1 MCLVCRPVESL
12 TRSNLLDI
20 LDYIHIRDTELAAE
34 QLQKDWHTPLF
45 DDAPSTLLQTV
56 YERLHSQIYGRSRDG
71 ASDIECRAHAVLY
84 QPRGSLY
91 PKSRHRM
98 KKVRLRMFHSSSEL
112 HASYKLQT
120 FYMLCGWCMT

>member
-1 MCLVCRPVESL
+1 MCLVCRLVESL
-12 TRSNLLDI
+12 TESNLLDI
-20 LDYIHIRDTELAAE
+20 LDYIRIRDTDLAAH
-34 QLQKDWHTPLF
+34 QLQKDWHKPLF

-56 YERLHSQIYGRSRDG
+56 YERMHPQIYGRSRDG

-98 KKVRLRMFHSSSEL
+98 KKVCPIKL
-112 HASYKLQT
+112 HALYKLHN
-120 FYMLCGWCMT
+120 F